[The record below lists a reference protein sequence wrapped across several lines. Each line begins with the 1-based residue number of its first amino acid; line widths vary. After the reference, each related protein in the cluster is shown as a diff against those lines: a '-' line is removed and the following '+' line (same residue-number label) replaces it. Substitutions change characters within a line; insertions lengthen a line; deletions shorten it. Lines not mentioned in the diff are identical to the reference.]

1 VLAERAGNGPWRIAA
16 PAQRRPSPRAKS
28 RPNMSSL
35 LSKPLSSISPLS
47 STSLDTG
54 IVAAP
59 GSLFLGIGCRRG
71 VSVDNIETAVRAA
84 LGARSICLVKR
95 VATLASKANEPALTE
110 FCARYSLPLVA
121 FSSDAINACVQ
132 ANDTL
137 TRSPAAR
144 EHVHVDGVC
153 EPCALLAAPGGIL
166 IATKL
171 ALDGVTVAIAATS
184 SPPR

>member
-1 VLAERAGNGPWRIAA
+1 
-16 PAQRRPSPRAKS
+16 
-28 RPNMSSL
+28 MSAL
-35 LSKPLSSISPLS
+35 LSKALSSTSPLS

-54 IVAAP
+54 IAAVP
-59 GSLFLGIGCRRG
+59 ELLILGIGCRRG
-71 VSVDNIETAVRAA
+71 VSVDKIEAAVRAA

-110 FCARYSLPLVA
+110 FCARYGLPLVA
-121 FSSDAINACVQ
+121 FSSDAIDACIQ

-153 EPCALLAAPGGIL
+153 EPCALLAAPGGTL
-166 IATKL
+166 IAAKL
-171 ALDGVTVAIAATS
+171 ALDDVTVAIAATS